1 MVDNCLVSKASLNK
15 TAACLS
21 FYIVTVIII
30 IIFIIIIVVVVAA
43 VVIFSTK
50 LSDCFDSKS
59 YIFLNL
65 FCFCLFYFVLVFHL
79 SKSGKE
85 VIAPLA
91 NVTY

>member
-1 MVDNCLVSKASLNK
+1 MVDNRLVNKASLNK

-30 IIFIIIIVVVVAA
+30 IIIIIIIFIIIIVVVVVTA

-59 YIFLNL
+59 YIFLICFVFAFFIL
-65 FCFCLFYFVLVFHL
+65 FWSF
-79 SKSGKE
+79 
-85 VIAPLA
+85 
-91 NVTY
+91 T